1 MRPIIGV
8 LLPTSMMF
16 PDVDQAFLSGLQGAV
31 ADIDP
36 PPRLIVE
43 PIGAGAQLDVV
54 TDKIQNL
61 LLVERPHVV
70 VGVLGAALVPKVR
83 MFFDQHRTPF
93 IVCNLGG
100 DLLPNGGTPQ
110 QYVFWNSL
118 NLWQS
123 TFALGAWA
131 ASNVGRNAAVAAAFH
146 ESGFGLVD
154 AFYRGFLET
163 GGGRIAAIEVTHR
176 ESATEDPSA
185 ALARL
190 AGASP
195 DFMFGLYSGR
205 EGVSFMNA
213 FAAAG
218 LAGRLPLLS
227 TAMMTHGHWLP
238 QMASHAIGVRTACSW
253 LPGTHPVAEADFA
266 RATSARGERPSPDVF
281 SLLGYE
287 AGLILRAAIARLGQ
301 EPATAAGLVDAIPGV
316 EFASPRGPMRMD
328 AELRE
333 VVTVDHLIE
342 IAADDADR
350 PVWRSAGVLDLPEG
364 YAAHAASVR
373 AMESK
378 NGWVN
383 PYLVN

>member
-1 MRPIIGV
+1 MPLVIGV

-16 PDVDQAFLSGLQGAV
+16 PGVDQAFLAGFEGAV

-36 PPRLIVE
+36 PPRLIIE

-54 TDKIQNL
+54 TGRIQRL
-61 LLVERPHVV
+61 LLVERPHVI
-70 VGVLGAALVPKVR
+70 VGVLGAGLLPHVR
-83 MFFDQHRTPF
+83 TFVDQHRTPF

-100 DLLPNGGTPQ
+100 DLPHNGGTPQ
-110 QYVFWNSL
+110 QCVFWNSL

-163 GGGRIAAIEVTHR
+163 GGGRIAGIEVTHR
-176 ESATEDPSA
+176 ESAIEDPSA
-185 ALARL
+185 AVARL

-195 DFMFGLYSGR
+195 DFLFGLYSGR

-238 QMASHAIGVRTACSW
+238 QMSPHAIGVRTACSW
-253 LPGTHPVAEADFA
+253 LPGAHPAAEADFA
-266 RATSARGERPSPDVF
+266 RATAARGPRPSPDVWG
-281 SLLGYE
+281 LLGYE
-287 AGLILRAAIARLGQ
+287 AGLILRAAIARLGH
-301 EPATAAGLVDAIPGV
+301 EPATAADLVDALPGV
-316 EFASPRGPMRMD
+316 EFSSPRGPMRID
-328 AELRE
+328 ADLRE
-333 VVTVDHLIE
+333 VVTVDHHIE
-342 IAADDADR
+342 IAADDAGQ
-350 PVWRSAGVLDLPEG
+350 PAWRSAGALDLPEG
-364 YAAHAASVR
+364 YTAHAAAVR
-373 AMESK
+373 AVEAK

>member
-31 ADIDP
+31 ADLDP

-43 PIGAGAQLDVV
+43 PIGAGAQLPVV
-54 TDKIQNL
+54 ADKIQKL

-70 VGVLGAALVPKVR
+70 VGVVGAALVPKVR
-83 MFFDQHRTPF
+83 TFFDQHRTPF

-110 QYVFWNSL
+110 ECVFWNSL

-131 ASNVGRNAAVAAAFH
+131 AASVGRTAAVAAAFH
-146 ESGFGLVD
+146 ESGFGIVD
-154 AFYRGFLET
+154 AFYRGFVET
-163 GGGRIAAIEVTHR
+163 GGGRITAIEVTHR

-238 QMASHAIGVRTACSW
+238 QMTSHAIGVRTACSW
-253 LPGTHPVAEADFA
+253 MPGTWPAAEEELA
-266 RATSARGERPSPDVF
+266 RATSPRGARPSPDVF
-281 SLLGYE
+281 GLLGFE
-287 AGLILRAAIARLGQ
+287 AGLIVRAAIARLGH
-301 EPATAAGLVDAIPGV
+301 EPATAAELVQALPGV
-316 EFASPRGPMRMD
+316 EFSSPRGPMRMD
-328 AELRE
+328 ADLKE
-333 VVTVDHLIE
+333 VITVDHHIE
-342 IAADDADR
+342 IAADDAGQ
-350 PVWRSAGVLDLPEG
+350 PAWRSAGVLDVPEG
-364 YAAHAASVR
+364 YAAHAAAVR
-373 AMESK
+373 AMEAK
-378 NGWVN
+378 NGWIN

>member
-1 MRPIIGV
+1 MPLVIGV

-16 PDVDQAFLSGLQGAV
+16 PGVDQALLAGLQGAV

-36 PPRLIVE
+36 PPRLVIE
-43 PIGAGAQLDVV
+43 PIGAATQLDVV
-54 TDKIQNL
+54 TDKIQRL
-61 LLVERPHVV
+61 LLLERPHLI
-70 VGVLGAALVPKVR
+70 VGVLGAALVPRIRTFV
-83 MFFDQHRTPF
+83 DQHRTPF
-93 IVCNLGG
+93 LVCNLGG
-100 DLLPNGGTPQ
+100 DLLHDGGTAPQ
-110 QYVFWNSL
+110 CVFWNSL

-131 ASNVGRNAAVAAAFH
+131 ASNVGRTVAVAAAFH
-146 ESGFGLVD
+146 ESGFGIVD

-163 GGGRIAAIEVTHR
+163 GGGRITAIEVTHR

-185 ALARL
+185 AIARL

-195 DFMFGLYSGR
+195 DFLFGLYSGR
-205 EGVSFMNA
+205 EGVSFMHA

-253 LPGTHPVAEADFA
+253 MPGTYPAAEAEFA
-266 RATSARGERPSPDVF
+266 RATAARDARPSPDVF
-281 SLLGYE
+281 GLLGYE
-287 AGLILRAAIARLGQ
+287 SGLILRAAIARLGRD
-301 EPATAAGLVDAIPGV
+301 PGTAADLLEAIPGV
-316 EFASPRGPMRMD
+316 EFSSPRGPMRMSD
-328 AELRE
+328 RNE
-333 VVTVDHLIE
+333 VATVDHAIE
-342 IAADDADR
+342 IAADEAGR
-350 PVWRSAGVLDLPEG
+350 PEWRPAGVLALPEG
-364 YAAHAASVR
+364 YAAHAAAVR

-378 NGWVN
+378 TGWIN